1 MPAPD
6 PLKLIALD
14 ADDLAVISAH
24 VQDARVQASD
34 IVWRQDEKRLVV
46 GMIRLDWEQTL
57 SGGTEPRRS
66 IAALRFDRVLACK
79 SRNIDLAQPEAVL
92 ELVGIEFHPGE
103 APGGSALLL
112 FSHGE
117 ALRLDVECLE
127 CELTDLGTDDL
138 GTSDLAMAPL
148 GPEGESGAVGGQRR
162 VYRAVPTIF
171 TAGESHYRDGAARVA
186 QPTATGPVSGRQ
198 GLTALGRRAIEQ
210 GPFAVSQKA
219 TMPVRLDTS
228 SADFGPLF
236 KQFLAAKRE
245 VSADVERATRAIV
258 DDVAA
263 RGDAALL
270 EATQEIRPARHRT
283 PPACA

>member
-46 GMIRLDWEQTL
+46 GIDRLDWEQTL

-79 SRNIDLAQPEAVL
+79 SRNIDLEASDKAL
-92 ELVGIEFHPGE
+92 DLVGIEFHEAE

-112 FSHGE
+112 FAEGG

-127 CELTDLGTDDL
+127 CELTDLGPEE
-138 GTSDLAMAPL
+138 LA
-148 GPEGESGAVGGQRR
+148 GG
-162 VYRAVPTIF
+162 
-171 TAGESHYRDGAARVA
+171 
-186 QPTATGPVSGRQ
+186 
-198 GLTALGRRAIEQ
+198 
-210 GPFAVSQKA
+210 
-219 TMPVRLDTS
+219 
-228 SADFGPLF
+228 
-236 KQFLAAKRE
+236 
-245 VSADVERATRAIV
+245 VE
-258 DDVAA
+258 
-263 RGDAALL
+263 
-270 EATQEIRPARHRT
+270 
-283 PPACA
+283 